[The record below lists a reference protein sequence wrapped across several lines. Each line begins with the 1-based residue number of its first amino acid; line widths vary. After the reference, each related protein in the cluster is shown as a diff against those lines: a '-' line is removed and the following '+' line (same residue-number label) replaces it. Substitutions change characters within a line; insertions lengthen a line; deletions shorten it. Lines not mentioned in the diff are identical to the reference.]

1 MYHAPRNRVHVPG
14 FGFQISPI
22 IAGVFRLTCDNSRN
36 AEWQHTCKCNCV
48 ARSRWVPGGAG
59 PAAEPHRAFR
69 SALTRGGGAVV
80 RWWCNPNPAT
90 RSMHP
95 ATRPR
100 LPVARCRVRRVA
112 ALRRCGVA
120 VGVALR
126 CGVALRGVVET
137 FLFNYFRPYLLGFSI
152 FSKIV
157 VAARGGRWYPLQR
170 RCERHQQPTH
180 QPT

>member
-1 MYHAPRNRVHVPG
+1 MRVRARGWAGAGAGTADLSLYLRCTYDVLTMYHAPRNRVHVPG

-69 SALTRGGGAVV
+69 SALTRGGGGAVV
-80 RWWCNPNPAT
+80 RWCGGGAT
-90 RSMHP
+90 RTP
-95 ATRPR
+95 QPDPCTLQPGPGCP

-120 VGVALR
+120 ALRLALR
-126 CGVALRGVVET
+126 CVAALRC
-137 FLFNYFRPYLLGFSI
+137 
-152 FSKIV
+152 
-157 VAARGGRWYPLQR
+157 AA
-170 RCERHQQPTH
+170 
-180 QPT
+180 

>member
-1 MYHAPRNRVHVPG
+1 MRVRARGWAGAGAGTADLSLYLRCTYDVLTMYHAPRNRVHVPG

-69 SALTRGGGAVV
+69 SALTRGGGGAVV

-112 ALRRCGVA
+112 ALRRCGWRC
-120 VGVALR
+120 VALR
-126 CGVALRGVVET
+126 RCVARRSRN
-137 FLFNYFRPYLLGFSI
+137 LFI
-152 FSKIV
+152 
-157 VAARGGRWYPLQR
+157 
-170 RCERHQQPTH
+170 
-180 QPT
+180 